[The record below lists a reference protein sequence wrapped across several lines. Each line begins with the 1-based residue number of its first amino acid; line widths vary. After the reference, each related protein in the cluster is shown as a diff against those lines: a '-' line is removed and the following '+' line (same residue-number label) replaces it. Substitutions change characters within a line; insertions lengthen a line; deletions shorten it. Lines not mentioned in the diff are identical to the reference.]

1 DLRSL
6 DVRRDP
12 TPMSSSDP
20 DSRLLLLMRHGKA
33 ESGSGQPD
41 HERAL
46 ADRGVR
52 QAQLGGED
60 LDAQNVQVSRVLVS
74 DAVRTVQTWE
84 SVAAARPGFDGEV
97 SFHEEIYSGGAA
109 DVLALVHGM
118 EAHHPVVLV
127 VGHEPTIS
135 TLTSLLA
142 ADDSEAGA
150 GAPAPP
156 RGPAGGAAGGPRA
169 AAGGGAPAAAGPA
182 GGPTPPPPAR
192 GPPA

>member
-1 DLRSL
+1 
-6 DVRRDP
+6 
-12 TPMSSSDP
+12 MSSSDP

-33 ESGSGQPD
+33 ESGSGRPD

-46 ADRGVR
+46 ADRGLT
-52 QAQLGGED
+52 QAQLVGEY

-74 DAVRTVQTWE
+74 DAVRTTQTWE
-84 SVAAARPGFDGEV
+84 ATAAAMPGFDGEV

-109 DVLALVHGM
+109 DVLALVHGVD
-118 EAHHPVVLV
+118 ASHPVVMV

-150 GAPAPP
+150 VAQARIGMPTGATAVLSGSLDDWRSLEEASLTLHTIVRP
-156 RGPAGGAAGGPRA
+156 
-169 AAGGGAPAAAGPA
+169 
-182 GGPTPPPPAR
+182 
-192 GPPA
+192 

>member
-1 DLRSL
+1 

-33 ESGSGQPD
+33 ESGAGQPYD
-41 HERAL
+41 ERAS

-52 QAQLGGED
+52 QAQLVGEY

-84 SVAAARPGFDGEV
+84 AAAGAMPGFDGAV

-109 DVLALVHGM
+109 DVLALVHRV

-127 VGHEPTIS
+127 VGHEPTVS
-135 TLTSLLA
+135 TLTTPRA
-142 ADDSEAGA
+142 ADDCRAGA
-150 GAPAPP
+150 AAQAPTGQPTGAAPARPGSVQG
-156 RGPAGGAAGGPRA
+156 RGA
-169 AAGGGAPAAAGPA
+169 
-182 GGPTPPPPAR
+182 
-192 GPPA
+192 

>member
-1 DLRSL
+1 
-6 DVRRDP
+6 
-12 TPMSSSDP
+12 MSSSDP

-52 QAQLGGED
+52 QAQLVGEY

-84 SVAAARPGFDGEV
+84 AAAGAMPGFDDAV

-109 DVLALVHGM
+109 DVLALVHGV

-135 TLTSLLA
+135 TLTTLLA

-150 GAPAPP
+150 AAQARIGMPTGATAVLS
-156 RGPAGGAAGGPRA
+156 GALQEWRDLEEA
-169 AAGGGAPAAAGPA
+169 ALTLHTIVRP
-182 GGPTPPPPAR
+182 
-192 GPPA
+192 

>member
-1 DLRSL
+1 
-6 DVRRDP
+6 
-12 TPMSSSDP
+12 
-20 DSRLLLLMRHGKA
+20 LLMRHGKA

-52 QAQLGGED
+52 QAQLVGEY

-84 SVAAARPGFDGEV
+84 SVAAAMPGFDGEV

-109 DVLALVHGM
+109 DVLALVHGV

-142 ADDSEAGA
+142 ADDSEAGP
-150 GAPAPP
+150 GAPP
-156 RGPAGGAAGGPRA
+156 RPRGAPEAGAAAQARIGMPTGATAVLSGALQEWRA
-169 AAGGGAPAAAGPA
+169 LEEAALTLHTIVRP
-182 GGPTPPPPAR
+182 
-192 GPPA
+192 

>member
-1 DLRSL
+1 

-46 ADRGVR
+46 ADRGGR
-52 QAQLGGED
+52 QAQLVGEY
-60 LDAQNVQVSRVLVS
+60 LDAQSVQVSRVLVS

-84 SVAAARPGFDGEV
+84 AAAGAMPGFDGAV

-109 DVLALVHGM
+109 DVLALVHRV

-127 VGHEPTIS
+127 VGHEPTSS
-135 TLTSLLA
+135 TLTTLLA

-150 GAPAPP
+150 AAQARIGMPTGATAVLS
-156 RGPAGGAAGGPRA
+156 GALQEWRDLEEA
-169 AAGGGAPAAAGPA
+169 ALTLHTIVRP
-182 GGPTPPPPAR
+182 
-192 GPPA
+192 